1 MPVVGYSRKVGRR
14 PGRFRP
20 ALWLTPFMTTSGR
33 DRVIDDAARR
43 GILVEIVERPP
54 ASSLEEAASGLG
66 LEPSEI
72 VKTLV
77 VKRHDGD
84 FVFALVPGDRQI
96 SWAKLRALVNVNK
109 LSMPHQDVARDAT
122 GYERGTITPLGST
135 TAWPVFA
142 DERIVGRRIALG
154 AGEHGL
160 SAFVDADQLL
170 DSFGATIAD
179 ITDELKPRDA

>member
-1 MPVVGYSRKVGRR
+1 
-14 PGRFRP
+14 
-20 ALWLTPFMTTSGR
+20 MTTSGR

-54 ASSLEEAASGLG
+54 ASSLEEVAAGLG

-170 DSFGATIAD
+170 DSYGATIAD
-179 ITDELKPRDA
+179 ITDELKPREA